1 MTVLDGTSMMQI
13 ISAQWCNEA
22 WWVQSRDNSSIFHH
36 KIGKKQAFIAYKNKP
51 QQRLPHVSNNEL
63 LHYSAWCRGDA
74 WMDAVWTRTCCWDCC
89 IPLPMVVGDDIQLTA
104 EHAAGL
110 DATETHTISCLPDH
124 CNRIMEIIG
133 FIHVNYSNLVDFLI
147 VELSPE
153 QKANSRLYHK
163 AAHDILYNCLKP
175 KLVKVFMNGYKKK
188 NPATRKH
195 YSKEHVRKYHN
206 AILKCSDLAQLPLQP
221 DCVREMKTHLLLIMK
236 ELAQAK
242 GDGETE
248 DQEADPISF
257 EFYKELCLWSI
268 ESNWINDMAF
278 NTLQW
283 NLMGRLANANSL
295 GFHNPSWS
303 HGSDSI
309 INKYNAN
316 KKDKAGD
323 YVTPKNCYANPKDD
337 IVCVF
342 LVIGCYL
349 ALNQEK
355 FKQVSDKIFCLNCKK
370 GSVSDRCC
378 KSLKATVMTSE
389 KRKMMAR
396 LFVWFTILHPH
407 GNRKGAASHVTTNTM
422 EPPPMQSIL
431 L

>member
-1 MTVLDGTSMMQI
+1 
-13 ISAQWCNEA
+13 
-22 WWVQSRDNSSIFHH
+22 
-36 KIGKKQAFIAYKNKP
+36 
-51 QQRLPHVSNNEL
+51 
-63 LHYSAWCRGDA
+63 
-74 WMDAVWTRTCCWDCC
+74 
-89 IPLPMVVGDDIQLTA
+89 MVVGDDIQLTA

-268 ESNWINDMAF
+268 ESN
-278 NTLQW
+278 
-283 NLMGRLANANSL
+283 
-295 GFHNPSWS
+295 
-303 HGSDSI
+303 
-309 INKYNAN
+309 
-316 KKDKAGD
+316 
-323 YVTPKNCYANPKDD
+323 
-337 IVCVF
+337 
-342 LVIGCYL
+342 
-349 ALNQEK
+349 
-355 FKQVSDKIFCLNCKK
+355 
-370 GSVSDRCC
+370 
-378 KSLKATVMTSE
+378 
-389 KRKMMAR
+389 
-396 LFVWFTILHPH
+396 
-407 GNRKGAASHVTTNTM
+407 
-422 EPPPMQSIL
+422 
-431 L
+431 